1 MTLRLGPVCPVEL
14 SMPSLPVPHRPD
26 ALLGPT
32 VKPMNRPGSLDVTR
46 WPRLGTVGVVVS
58 HPIVA
63 GVNA

>member
-1 MTLRLGPVCPVEL
+1 
-14 SMPSLPVPHRPD
+14 MPSLPVPHRPD
-26 ALLGPT
+26 ALVGPT